1 MVAST
6 DIKFYVHT
14 NTNAPQL
21 TNSFGCMIDVL
32 DACLVNG
39 YGSQTVS
46 TLTASGTTVTATFG
60 SDHNFKQYQVIKITG
75 ANQAEYNVE
84 ARILTVPDAT
94 TITFELAALPSVDSA
109 TGTINASLPSLDWEK
124 PFSSTSATG
133 GKGAYRSK
141 NTLLPSRPF
150 LRVVDELDPA
160 YTETYAKYAKVG
172 IVEDMTDIDTML
184 GVQAPYDSE
193 NIDKNWVGTG
203 SGTDVIN
210 GWAKW
215 YYARSNDW
223 QVDANADTLSIV
235 AGVRN
240 WILVGNQDC
249 FYIFINPTTNRN
261 YKFPYGFGTFKNYLS
276 SDMYPNYLAATLD
289 YSSANA
295 VTNKATL
302 TCLASTV
309 SQTLLLQRNSV
320 NDATPQITANL
331 ISLFNKQTVCYS
343 GSVDYLASYS
353 LAGGRI
359 FAPVIVLENGNL
371 PRGQLSLINW
381 LMQAKYDGVDNIFS
395 DGGRGYFL
403 ISVTCA
409 QGNNGAVI
417 LDLGGLI

>member
-6 DIKFYVHT
+6 DTKFYVHT
-14 NTNAPQL
+14 NNNAPQL
-21 TNSFGCMIDVL
+21 QNAYGCMIDVL

-39 YGSQTVS
+39 FGSQTVA
-46 TLTASGTTVTATFG
+46 TLTASGTTVTATYG
-60 SDHNFKQYQVIKITG
+60 SAHNYLQYQVIKLAN
-75 ANQAEYNVE
+75 ANQAEFNGE
-84 ARILTVPDAT
+84 HRILTVPDAN
-94 TITFELAALPSVDSA
+94 TITFELAAVPSVTTA
-109 TGTINASLPSLDWEK
+109 TGTITSSLPSLGWLK
-124 PFSSTSATG
+124 PFSDTG
-133 GKGAYRSK
+133 KAAYRSA
-141 NTLLPSRPF
+141 NTLLASRPY
-150 LRVVDELDPA
+150 LRVVDALDPA
-160 YTETYAKYAKVG
+160 YNAAYAKYAKVG
-172 IVEDMTDIDTML
+172 IVEDMTDIDAML
-184 GVQAPYDSE
+184 GVQSPFDTS
-193 NIDKNWVGTG
+193 NPNKNWVASG
-203 SGTDVIN
+203 SGTSVIN

-235 AGVRN
+235 AGIRN
-240 WILVGNQDC
+240 WMLVGNQDC
-249 FYIFINPTTNRN
+249 FYIFVNPTTNRN

-276 SDMYPNYLAATLD
+276 SDMYPNFLAATLD

-343 GSVDYLASYS
+343 GSVDYFASYS

-381 LMQAKYDGVDNIFS
+381 LMQAKYDGIDNIFS

>member
-14 NTNAPQL
+14 NNNAPQL
-21 TNSFGCMIDVL
+21 QNAFGCMIDVL

-39 YGSQTVS
+39 FGSQTVS

-60 SDHNFKQYQVIKITG
+60 SAHNFMQYQVIKIAG
-75 ANQAEYNVE
+75 VNQAEFNGE
-84 ARILTVPDAT
+84 HRILTVPDANT
-94 TITFELAALPSVDSA
+94 LTFELAAAPSVTTA
-109 TGTINASLPSLDWEK
+109 TGTIVCSLPPLGWLK
-124 PFSSTSATG
+124 PFSGTG
-133 GKGAYRSK
+133 KAAYRSS
-141 NTLLPSRPF
+141 NTLLASRPY
-150 LRVVDELDPA
+150 LRVVDALDPA
-160 YTETYAKYAKVG
+160 YTTSYAKYAKVG

-184 GVQAPYDSE
+184 GVQSPYDPS
-193 NIDKNWVGTG
+193 NPNKNWLGTG
-203 SGTDVIN
+203 TGTDVIN

-215 YYARSNDW
+215 YYARTDDW

-261 YKFPYGFGTFKNYLS
+261 YKFPYGFGAFKNYLS

-289 YSSANA
+289 YSSAGA
-295 VTNKATL
+295 MTNKGTL

-309 SQTLLLQRNSV
+309 TQTLLLQRNSV

-331 ISLFNKQTVCYS
+331 ISLFNRQAVCNS
-343 GSVDYLASYS
+343 GAVDYLASYS

-381 LMQAKYDGVDNIFS
+381 LMQAKHDGLDNIFS
-395 DGGRGYFL
+395 DVGRGYFL
-403 ISVTCA
+403 ISVTCT
-409 QGNNGAVI
+409 QRNNGSVV
-417 LDLGGLI
+417 LDLGELT